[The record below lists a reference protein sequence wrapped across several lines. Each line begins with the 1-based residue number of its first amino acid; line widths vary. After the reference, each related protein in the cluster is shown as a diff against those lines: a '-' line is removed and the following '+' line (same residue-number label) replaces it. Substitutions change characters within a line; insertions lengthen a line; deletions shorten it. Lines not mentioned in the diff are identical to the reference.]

1 MSRRHALLRH
11 HPLCTL
17 LSSALHTRMSNEKF
31 SIGRSVATRTN
42 ARCNIRSVACC
53 NIRTKKE
60 QHQNKVAATSNR
72 LIMQQRNITYCNIRT
87 KATAMR
93 DAISEQKK
101 RPMHERNMTC
111 CNIKTRLLQYQIHS
125 LQHDSVAFI
134 KKSAGE
140 EDGGRRGRRGPTDE
154 RSCHGLATWL
164 LVFLNVGTK
173 AP

>member
-1 MSRRHALLRH
+1 
-11 HPLCTL
+11 
-17 LSSALHTRMSNEKF
+17 
-31 SIGRSVATRTN
+31 
-42 ARCNIRSVACC
+42 
-53 NIRTKKE
+53 
-60 QHQNKVAATSNR
+60 
-72 LIMQQRNITYCNIRT
+72 MQQRNITYCNIRT